1 MIEVTRLN
9 GKPFVI
15 NAVLIETV
23 EETPDT
29 IITLT
34 NGKKYIVREKQ
45 SEVISLVI
53 AYMRHIGSFQI
64 SVKSQDLEESHD

>member
-1 MIEVTRLN
+1 MIRVTRLN

-34 NGKKYIVREKQ
+34 TGKKFIVLETV
-45 SEVISLVI
+45 SDVINLVEG
-53 AYMRHIGSFQI
+53 YMRQIGSFQFA
-64 SVKSQDLEESHD
+64 VKSHDMEESQ